1 MKTTE
6 TVKAVTYENGTR
18 ISTVE
23 RVVTRAD
30 DAEQLGNLYFRLS
43 DIYRRLDSCETDTE
57 RAALE
62 ADKAVILAEIETYAG
77 YLNGYETITE

>member
-1 MKTTE
+1 MNTME
-6 TVKAVTYENGTR
+6 TVKNVAYENGTR

-43 DIYRRLDSCETDTE
+43 GVYRQLGICTDAAE
-57 RAALE
+57 HDALE
-62 ADKAVILAEIETYAG
+62 ADKAVILAEIGTYVG
-77 YLNGYETITE
+77 YLNGYED

>member
-1 MKTTE
+1 MNTME
-6 TVKAVTYENGTR
+6 TVKNVAYENGTR

-43 DIYRRLDSCETDTE
+43 GVYRQLESCTDAAE
-57 RAALE
+57 HDALE
-62 ADKAVILAEIETYAG
+62 ADKAVILTEIGTYVG
-77 YLNGYETITE
+77 YLNGYED

>member
-1 MKTTE
+1 MNTME
-6 TVKAVTYENGTR
+6 TVKNVAYGNGTR

-43 DIYRRLDSCETDTE
+43 GVYRQLSLISIMDTKCP
-57 RAALE
+57 LC
-62 ADKAVILAEIETYAG
+62 T
-77 YLNGYETITE
+77 

>member
-6 TVKAVTYENGTR
+6 TVKTVTYENGTR

-30 DAEQLGNLYFRLS
+30 DCEQLGNLYFRLS
-43 DIYRRLDSCETDTE
+43 DIYRRLDTCGTDAE

-62 ADKAVILAEIETYAG
+62 ADKAVILADIEIYAG

>member
-6 TVKAVTYENGTR
+6 TVKTVTYENGTR

-30 DAEQLGNLYFRLS
+30 DCEQLGNLYFRLS
-43 DIYRRLDSCETDTE
+43 DIYRRLDACGTDAE

-62 ADKAVILAEIETYAG
+62 ADKAVILTEIETYVG
-77 YLNGYETITE
+77 YLNGYEV

>member
-1 MKTTE
+1 MNTME
-6 TVKAVTYENGTR
+6 TVKTVAYENGTR

-43 DIYRRLDSCETDTE
+43 GVYRQLENCTDAAERDALETDRSKIAAQITE
-57 RAALE
+57 YL
-62 ADKAVILAEIETYAG
+62 G
-77 YLNGYETITE
+77 YLNGYED

>member
-1 MKTTE
+1 MNTME
-6 TVKAVTYENGTR
+6 TVKNVAYGNGTR

-43 DIYRRLDSCETDTE
+43 GVYRQLENCTDAAE
-57 RAALE
+57 HDALE
-62 ADKAVILAEIETYAG
+62 ADKAVILAEIGTYVG
-77 YLNGYETITE
+77 YLNGYED